1 MRDGRSEYY
10 PKTTSGHEKSQA
22 THGRE
27 SHARRK
33 FLGLASLAFAISG
46 VFGLEP
52 AKTVDQSV
60 ANVPKA
66 MLDVVVSHDENAPSE
81 TPDVYTGEITIQK
94 GVNVRNEPS
103 TLTYGN
109 GPNTV
114 DWGAIK
120 KIGNVELNDA
130 SGFILK
136 NAEIAHGF
144 NADTGNLSDGKWVT
158 FKADVDMGIGVMR
171 TKYLYVFLG
180 EETAN
185 YVSTDG
191 NGAFVKGEVGS
202 DGNLFV
208 SNNETQINENDINQ
222 VTLLNTDVAQSK

>member
-10 PKTTSGHEKSQA
+10 PGTTHKKE
-22 THGRE
+22 T
-27 SHARRK
+27 HARRK

-52 AKTVDQSV
+52 AKTVDQTAV
-60 ANVPKA
+60 DIPKA
-66 MLDVVVSHDENAPSE
+66 MLDVAVSHDENAPRE
-81 TPDVYTGEITIQK
+81 TPDVYTGEITIRE
-94 GVNVRNEPS
+94 GVNIRNEPS
-103 TLTYGN
+103 TLTYGD

-120 KIGNVELNDA
+120 KIGNVELNNA
-130 SGFILK
+130 PGFILK

-144 NADTGNLSDGKWVT
+144 NADTGDLGSGKWVT
-158 FKADVDMGIGVMR
+158 FKAAVDMGIGVMR

-180 EETAN
+180 EDTAN
-185 YVSTDG
+185 YVSANG
-191 NGAFVKGEVGS
+191 NGTFVKGEVGS

-208 SNNETQINENDINQ
+208 SNNDTQINENDINQ